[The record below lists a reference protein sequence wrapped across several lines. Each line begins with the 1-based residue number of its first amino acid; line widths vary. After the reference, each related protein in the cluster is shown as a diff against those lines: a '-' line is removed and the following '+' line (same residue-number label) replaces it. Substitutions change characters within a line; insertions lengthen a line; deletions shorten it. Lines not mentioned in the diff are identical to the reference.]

1 MWTTVWVIFDSILCF
16 ILGIAAYALVI
27 QLQKAD
33 DAKLKKDNLD
43 DYATSRKL
51 NSIDKHIAIHNLIQF
66 TEYLRDSSLSI
77 RRRRLYFENG
87 DSYSLYDCYI
97 NSDDERII
105 IIPDSLELNKDC
117 EKIYAS
123 YLEHKSEVKI
133 DYEYKMTS

>member
-33 DAKLKKDNLD
+33 DARLEKDNLD
-43 DYATSRKL
+43 DYAISKKL

-77 RRRRLYFENG
+77 RRCRLYFENG
-87 DSYSLYDCYI
+87 DSYSLYDCYM
-97 NSDDERII
+97 NGEDERII
-105 IIPDSLELNKDC
+105 VIPDSLGLNKDC
-117 EKIYAS
+117 EKIYES
-123 YLEHKSEVKI
+123 YLEYKSEVKI